1 MTTFECG
8 FNWKGRYEVSTKSKF
23 FIVGLLFLIFDIEF
37 SLFLPLIFES
47 MNVGVVVSVVF
58 FAILMNVSLIHELN
72 ESTLEWF

>member
-1 MTTFECG
+1 M
-8 FNWKGRYEVSTKSKF
+8 STKSKF
-23 FIVGLLFLIFDIEF
+23 FVVGLLFLIFDIEF

-58 FAILMNVSLIHELN
+58 FAILINISLLHELN